1 VEEISLMKKFAFV
14 LALSMVVAGLS
25 MAAEPEILLP
35 GPGGNPAGID
45 RTVLWLDNPD
55 FAANTG
61 SSEIIGDYGL
71 ETEIANDFILDFDA
85 CVMKVTWWGTYWNG
99 YEGTPPG
106 SGFNLRFYMDAGC
119 LPEVYAFSEYLLPG
133 DDCCEALADGGD
145 MFSQYIYEYC
155 LEECLVAG
163 LYWFSVQMA
172 DHPFPPQHGR
182 LGADM
187 QQVCRARSGVSTSL
201 IRSGCLRLPCLAICT
216 TPRRCLRMSA
226 FRPLRRMLAG
236 APSRGSIGRLR

>member
-1 VEEISLMKKFAFV
+1 VEEVSLMSRLVLV

-25 MAAEPEILLP
+25 TAAEPEILLP
-35 GPGGNPAGID
+35 GPGGDPAGID

-61 SSEIIGDYGL
+61 SSEIIGEFAL
-71 ETEIANDFILDFDA
+71 ETEIANDFILEFDA
-85 CVMKVTWWGTYWNG
+85 TVRKVTWWGTYWNG
-99 YEGTPPG
+99 YEGVPTG
-106 SGFNLRFYMDAGC
+106 AGFNLRFYYDAGC
-119 LPEVYAFSEYLLPG
+119 IPEPTPYWEALLPG

-155 LEECLVAG
+155 LEVPLPPG

-172 DHPFPPQHGR
+172 DHTFPPQHGR

-187 QQVCRARSGVSTSL
+187 TQ
-201 IRSGCLRLPCLAICT
+201 ICD
-216 TPRRCLRMSA
+216 SA
-226 FRPLRRMLAG
+226 FRSEYFAYPEWVPAPDVFGDLYDASQMIEDECIPTATEDASWG
-236 APSRGSIGRLR
+236 AVKALFR